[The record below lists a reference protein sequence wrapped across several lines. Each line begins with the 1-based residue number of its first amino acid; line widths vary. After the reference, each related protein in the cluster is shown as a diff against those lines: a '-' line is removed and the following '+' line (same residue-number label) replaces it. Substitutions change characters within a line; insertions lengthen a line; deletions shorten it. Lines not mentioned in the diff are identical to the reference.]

1 VLLSHWIGL
10 LKEEPKILF
19 QVMRDANAAS
29 KLIWPEE
36 LQASLQASMRQ
47 PHIAI
52 PKLAAGCGILS

>member
-1 VLLSHWIGL
+1 MLLSHWIRL

-36 LQASLQASMRQ
+36 LNAPFDPIPVGSDRQ
-47 PHIAI
+47 
-52 PKLAAGCGILS
+52 LAAA